1 MVDRIYLSN
10 ILPHWP
16 IKRQEAVLDER
27 IPGWRKDAAIYRD
40 VVPPRKRIGHG
51 ISALADR
58 ERLLRPTGRPGAET
72 ITVVTAGVLAWATAD
87 FLDVLQAVTR
97 RGAVL
102 RMLHEDL
109 TIDPAGGVPAVAAAM
124 AAFERSKIRATG
136 DGPGKGGRISGA
148 LRLAA
153 SKAKCETVRHMW
165 ARPRKEFTDA
175 EIAAQAGVSLAT
187 IKMHLGYR
195 LEAVRVR
202 EAADATAARNRARKR
217 T

>member
-87 FLDVLQAVTR
+87 FL
-97 RGAVL
+97 
-102 RMLHEDL
+102 
-109 TIDPAGGVPAVAAAM
+109 
-124 AAFERSKIRATG
+124 
-136 DGPGKGGRISGA
+136 GRISGA

-202 EAADATAARNRARKR
+202 EAAEATAARNRARKKS
-217 T
+217 